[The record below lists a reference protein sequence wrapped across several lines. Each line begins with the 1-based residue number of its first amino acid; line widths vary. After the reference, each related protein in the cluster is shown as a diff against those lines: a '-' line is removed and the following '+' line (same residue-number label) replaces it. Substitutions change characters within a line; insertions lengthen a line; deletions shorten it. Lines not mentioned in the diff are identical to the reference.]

1 MEKIL
6 IDILAEEKELLAS
19 IEETNRLINRSVTKL
34 EYVID
39 TCMQKDYDLLTYINN
54 IKGDIASLRLKQAEQ
69 NNDLHRAHKRIAECA
84 RYLIEDKQTK
94 QIEYLA
100 PTKREDI
107 TLEEAVK
114 ILKNGQVKIR
124 KNRAKN
130 GTIIRKGRAK
140 YGKINKV
147 QD

>member
-6 IDILAEEKELLAS
+6 IDILAEEKELLTS

-54 IKGDIASLRLKQAEQ
+54 IREELKSLRLKQAEQ

-84 RYLIEDKQTK
+84 RYLVEDKQTK
-94 QIEYLA
+94 RIEYLE
-100 PTKREDI
+100 PIKRKDI

>member
-1 MEKIL
+1 VEKIL

-19 IEETNRLINRSVTKL
+19 IDETDRRINRAVTKL

-39 TCMQKDYDLLTYINN
+39 TCMETDYDLLTYIDN
-54 IKGDIASLRLKQAEQ
+54 IREELKSLRLKQAEQ

-84 RYLIEDKQTK
+84 RYLVENKESAKEIQWLEPAKRRDHTP
-94 QIEYLA
+94 EELA
-100 PTKREDI
+100 EFVEKRKYKK
-107 TLEEAVK
+107 T
-114 ILKNGQVKIR
+114 
-124 KNRAKN
+124 RALN

>member
-6 IDILAEEKELLAS
+6 IDILAEEKELLKS

-54 IKGDIASLRLKQAEQ
+54 IKDDIASLRLKQTEQ
-69 NNDLHRAHKRIAECA
+69 NSDLHRAHKRIAECA
-84 RYLIEDKQTK
+84 RYLLETK
-94 QIEYLA
+94 EF
-100 PTKREDI
+100 TKEI
-107 TLEEAVK
+107 QWLEPVK
-114 ILKNGQVKIR
+114 RNDYTPEELVEFMKKR
-124 KNRAKN
+124 KYKKTRALN